1 MTEQPTLS
9 LFNFF
14 SGVTIISVP
23 YPCKKCKCIYYS
35 IINSPLDF
43 HFSCIPPISQV
54 TQSFNSLFLQDL
66 TEILGTFLFAMSCLG
81 FKGGPRTSVSVLFSS
96 WGCES
101 TQVLLVFV
109 WTTAVYRD
117 AMVLSHAH
125 VPSTALP
132 QGDVAC
138 SQAVSNLNYTQII
151 FLIFI
156 LY

>member
-1 MTEQPTLS
+1 MTEQPILS
-9 LFNFF
+9 LFTFY

-23 YPCKKCKCIYYS
+23 YPYKKCKCIYYS

-54 TQSFNSLFLQDL
+54 TQRQLFLSPGSDRNSRD
-66 TEILGTFLFAMSCLG
+66 FLICHVVPWVQG
-81 FKGGPRTSVSVLFSS
+81 RSS
-96 WGCES
+96 NLCISPFFLLGCES
-101 TQVLLVFV
+101 TQMLLVFV

-132 QGDVAC
+132 PGDVAC
-138 SQAVSNLNYTQII
+138 FQAVSNLNYTQII